1 MVVAEQVEQAELEA
15 MGTLLRRTFRN
26 HWLGPGLGGVL
37 ARPEAVLLEA
47 AAAVGR
53 TIPMEAAEVDRRARL
68 VSSPTGRQRS
78 ARLTIRTSCSCSA
91 RWSQFP

>member
-37 ARPEAVLLEA
+37 ARPEAVLLEVV
-47 AAAVGR
+47 AAVGR
-53 TIPMEAAEVDRRARL
+53 TTPVEGAEVDRRARL
-68 VSSPTGRQRS
+68 VSFLTERQRS
-78 ARLTIRTSCSCSA
+78 ARLIIRTSCSCSA
-91 RWSQFP
+91 RW